1 MFTRDQIISFCAV
14 YEEGSYS
21 AAARKIGRD
30 RSTVREH
37 VTILEDN
44 IGVALFEIVGRSAIP
59 TAPAKQL
66 FPRSIAIARQIEEFE
81 QAALHSFE
89 QELLTLNIYYDPI
102 VPVSLMAHIAHK
114 MEERHPEVQI
124 NWLQKHRQQAM
135 DDLISRQAHLALMP
149 IKMMVKPDKEV
160 NYINLGRVPLSVYT
174 GSRHTLANRENVRIA
189 ELQLSKQYIFETH
202 FDAELQGTKIS
213 PNYSL
218 ISSNDLVIELLKQG
232 GWAALPDEFAKD
244 YLQLGYIK
252 KVDCYE
258 LANTIDYNI
267 CVFFSP
273 ALEHNEVISNALSE
287 IRDYSQRMLK

>member
-21 AAARKIGRD
+21 AAARRIGKD

-44 IGVALFEIVGRSAIP
+44 IGVELFEIVGRSALP

-66 FPRSIAIARQIEEFE
+66 FPRSVAIVRQIEEFE

-124 NWLQKHRQQAM
+124 NWLQKHRRQAM
-135 DDLISRQAHLALMP
+135 EDLISRQAHLALMP

-174 GSRHTLANRENVRIA
+174 GSRHTLANRKSVRIA
-189 ELQLSKQYIFETH
+189 ELQLSKQYIFEAH
-202 FDAELQGTKIS
+202 YNAELQGTKIS

-218 ISSNDLVIELLKQG
+218 IGSNDLALELLKHD

-244 YLQLGYIK
+244 FVELGYIK

-258 LANTIDYNI
+258 LVNTIDYNI

-273 ALEHNEVISNALSE
+273 SLEHNNVISCALE
-287 IRDYSQRMLK
+287 QIRSYSQQRLK